1 MNERKLIVLEDLCAT
16 LHKGGCRPREGRRG
30 LQEKVAGLER
40 KGRELKEELDRRDE
54 ADANIG
60 AAFVELWNALGDRV
74 AITLWPQTGYMTARI
89 PTTTRSTPSI
99 KYQSA

>member
-54 ADANIG
+54 ADADIG